1 MSPKAQYII
10 QIALIFGAL
19 TIALLIITVGDIEPP
34 ARSTILL
41 AGVAIGACFALVS
54 NFVFERKRR
63 NEHHDSQEDAGDS
76 SGRSLS

>member
-1 MSPKAQYII
+1 MSAKVQYII
-10 QIALIFGAL
+10 QIALVLGAL
-19 TIALLIITVGDIEPP
+19 TIALLIVTGGDIEQP

-54 NFVFERKRR
+54 NFVIERKRR
-63 NEHHDSQEDAGDS
+63 NEHHDSQEGAGDH